1 MIKVVEKLIKKQK
14 IYKLSGNS
22 RATLKKKNRN
32 YLIKSV
38 LRFFLVL
45 KAGLEPARTL
55 LFTGF

>member
-1 MIKVVEKLIKKQK
+1 MNL
-14 IYKLSGNS
+14 KLSGNS

-45 KAGLEPARTL
+45 KAGLEPARAL
-55 LFTGF
+55 LPTGF